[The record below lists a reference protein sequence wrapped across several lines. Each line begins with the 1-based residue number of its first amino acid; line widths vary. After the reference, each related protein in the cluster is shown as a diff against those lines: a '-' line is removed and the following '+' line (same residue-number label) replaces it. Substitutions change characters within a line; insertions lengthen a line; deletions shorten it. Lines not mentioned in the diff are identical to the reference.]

1 MSNSSRSR
9 GRAVRLTPPAC
20 EALRA
25 ALYDAHQRADSSSK
39 LTREA
44 RANLLGVSVATS
56 ERILEGKGVD
66 RPTLMWAFSRLRL
79 DWDEGFCERVTAEV
93 AHPVET
99 VSAAPVVPVA
109 KERKPMRRVAVVGF
123 LALSVLVIAALERS
137 KSPTPADNEASR
149 NFHKGD
155 FASAEV
161 QIEKAISLAR
171 EHFAEGH
178 LSASLRV
185 KGDIAGAQGSF
196 VDAEAL
202 YQEAYHL
209 RTAFDIK
216 RSEPAILEA
225 LGDLEVK
232 TGDFT
237 SAKAHLSRSLSMFR
251 SFKDPMGEGMAC
263 RTLGALA
270 MRQGDLKAAGTW
282 YQSSLTAVRGLGKLD
297 LETDVRGQQ
306 ALILCERGRFD
317 KARAQLQVCLR
328 YWQSQPHP
336 RWIAVTQLQLG
347 TVEAKAGNPTQ
358 ARPYLTQANEGFTKV
373 GDRAGSAEATR
384 WLKSLHSS
392 P

>member
-137 KSPTPADNEASR
+137 KSPTPADNGWQPGFDKVLTEASR

-263 RTLGALA
+263 RTLGA
-270 MRQGDLKAAGTW
+270 
-282 YQSSLTAVRGLGKLD
+282 
-297 LETDVRGQQ
+297 
-306 ALILCERGRFD
+306 
-317 KARAQLQVCLR
+317 
-328 YWQSQPHP
+328 
-336 RWIAVTQLQLG
+336 
-347 TVEAKAGNPTQ
+347 
-358 ARPYLTQANEGFTKV
+358 
-373 GDRAGSAEATR
+373 
-384 WLKSLHSS
+384 
-392 P
+392 